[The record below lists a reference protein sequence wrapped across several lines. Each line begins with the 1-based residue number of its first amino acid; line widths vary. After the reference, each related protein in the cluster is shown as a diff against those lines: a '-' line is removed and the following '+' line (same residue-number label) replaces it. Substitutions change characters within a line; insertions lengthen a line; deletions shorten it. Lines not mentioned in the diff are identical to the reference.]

1 MEKVKV
7 YCPYSALDLGWDKIK
22 KLENITFEKP
32 KYLEYNIDTSAG
44 HPTDEGDDIVRYS
57 LETKRI

>member
-1 MEKVKV
+1 MEKLKV

-22 KLENITFEKP
+22 KLENITFKKP

-44 HPTDEGDDIVRYS
+44 HPKLG
-57 LETKRI
+57 